1 MTEISKEL
9 ERLEESSE
17 YSAQNQFEQ
26 AKIWK
31 AVHLWLA
38 VPAALLGAVTG
49 GSLLADEISPVLA
62 GILAL
67 VAAGLAG
74 VLATVKAAER
84 GEVCQ
89 RVGNEYLALQRDAR
103 IARNVDLR
111 EQAPQEAR
119 DALGELV
126 ARQNELNAVA
136 PIPSTLARSRGQ
148 RNITAGG
155 QTYRADLDAG

>member
-1 MTEISKEL
+1 
-9 ERLEESSE
+9 
-17 YSAQNQFEQ
+17 
-26 AKIWK
+26 
-31 AVHLWLA
+31 
-38 VPAALLGAVTG
+38 VPAALLAAITG

-103 IARNVDLR
+103 IARNVDL
-111 EQAPQEAR
+111 
-119 DALGELV
+119 
-126 ARQNELNAVA
+126 
-136 PIPSTLARSRGQ
+136 PSRLRRKPATPWGNWWRG
-148 RNITAGG
+148 RT
-155 QTYRADLDAG
+155 T